1 MLRNDGL
8 DGTQLIVSW
17 NRYEQGLMKQYLMQC
32 AYSNDLYCFGDQK
45 EVTKLHQML
54 AKHGVLQPCN
64 YNNTNPQW
72 LVNDIKSAIRNN
84 LKLKNKNGKPNLAW
98 INDNDETQFLTSFA
112 MAIQDTKKRQP
123 FFPGGCKLYTNGQ
136 DNKNR
141 HIIYFYGNSKN
152 YITLAKVK
160 LFSLATQLTRIGL
173 NCQTTINWSDRM
185 KAPANQNEINNQKNV
200 HLIDTNNFLDFS
212 ASHSIGH
219 HIDMNK
225 LGIGMDG
232 VQYYTN
238 LYRKLFDF
246 ALQKEIQDGEK
257 KGWWKIP
264 EFVIPLGG
272 AWGTKLNE
280 YIFQALNQVL
290 GEKWKRPSKTKG
302 KWYAGKYKQFISVK
316 VIDNGNWHNYA
327 KERYPNLQ
335 HIGIV
340 NHNDHQPLF
349 NDPKK
354 ENYMIMAGDH
364 FAFLGNEAMYN
375 GVTGDTTSTF
385 KQGRYNDSS
394 LESANMK
401 TNFFRFYGQGQG
413 QQTGYNWQ
421 HPQQCGFHPNNGAW
435 IMNPKLL
442 NMPQHYL
449 LHCNYQGDKF
459 YQMSENQQIQQN
471 YNAKNIFSGIP
482 KMKMFT
488 KTQQN
493 FIS

>member
-1 MLRNDGL
+1 
-8 DGTQLIVSW
+8 
-17 NRYEQGLMKQYLMQC
+17 MK
-32 AYSNDLYCFGDQK
+32 D
-45 EVTKLHQML
+45 
-54 AKHGVLQPCN
+54 
-64 YNNTNPQW
+64 
-72 LVNDIKSAIRNN
+72 
-84 LKLKNKNGKPNLAW
+84 
-98 INDNDETQFLTSFA
+98 
-112 MAIQDTKKRQP
+112 
-123 FFPGGCKLYTNGQ
+123 
-136 DNKNR
+136 
-141 HIIYFYGNSKN
+141 
-152 YITLAKVK
+152 
-160 LFSLATQLTRIGL
+160 
-173 NCQTTINWSDRM
+173 
-185 KAPANQNEINNQKNV
+185 PANQNEINNQKNV
-200 HLIDTNNFLDFS
+200 HLVDTNNFLDFS
-212 ASHSIGH
+212 ESHSIGNR
-219 HIDMNK
+219 IDMNK

-302 KWYAGKYKQFISVK
+302 QWYAGQYKDYIKVK
-316 VIDNGNWHNYA
+316 VIDADVGRNKCPKKFEILKYIA
-327 KERYPNLQ
+327 KHQNACQNLKQ
-335 HIGIV
+335 VGIV
-340 NHNDHQPLF
+340 NWNEQQPLF
-349 NDPKK
+349 NDQKY
-354 ENYMIMAGDH
+354 EHYMIMAGDH

-375 GVTGDTTSTF
+375 GINGHTIPWTINNKD
-385 KQGRYNDSS
+385 GRYNDSS

-401 TNFFRFYGQGQG
+401 TDFCKFYGQCHGA
-413 QQTGYNWQ
+413 QTGLLNT
-421 HPQQCGFHPNNGAW
+421 PQCGFHPNNGAW
-435 IMNPKLL
+435 IMNPTLL

-482 KMKMFT
+482 KMKIFT
-488 KTQQN
+488 KQQN